1 MRPSASCRI
10 ESITRHLSGSN
21 APNAGSSAPKA
32 SLSGRTALVTGS
44 TSGIGLAIAESLAQ
58 AGCNIVVNGFGDA
71 NEIAELTRGLTSYGV
86 RAEHIAADAT
96 RPQEVVAMVQ
106 EAEKRFGGVDIL
118 VNNAGV
124 NVPGR
129 AMDRITVD
137 DWHAL
142 VDTNLNGAFHLV
154 HAVLPHMRARED
166 GLIINVSSI
175 AGRRALTLSGAA
187 YCAAKRGVNALG
199 EMINLEEH
207 EHGIRCTNICPGE
220 VVTEIL
226 DKRDAPPSEAQRA
239 RMLQPEDVAAA
250 ALMCAC
256 LPPRAHVTELTI
268 TGKTT
273 LPESL

>member
-1 MRPSASCRI
+1 MPGVLLAMLRRAFS
-10 ESITRHLSGSN
+10 SGA
-21 APNAGSSAPKA
+21 APLRLAGKGAI
-32 SLSGRTALVTGS
+32 VTGGG
-44 TSGIGLAIAESLAQ
+44 SGIGRGIALAFAAEGASVVVTGRRAQNLQETAALA
-58 AGCNIVVNGFGDA
+58 ADLPGTI
-71 NEIAELTRGLTSYGV
+71 
-86 RAEHIAADAT
+86 RAVEADAT
-96 RPQEVVAMVQ
+96 DRDQSPLVARTLETQ
-106 EAEKRFGGVDIL
+106 TIDIL
-118 VNNAGV
+118 VNNAGF

-142 VDTNLNGAFHLV
+142 VDTNLNGTFHLV

-207 EHGIRCTNICPGE
+207 ERGIRCTNICPGE

-239 RMLQPEDVAAA
+239 RMLQPEDVTI
-250 ALMCAC
+250 
-256 LPPRAHVTELTI
+256 LPRVQRNWIPKDQSFISAGDKIFLCPRHTPQLSQTP
-268 TGKTT
+268 G
-273 LPESL
+273 S